1 MMMKRKHY
9 FKDATAL
16 GYLEPSK
23 KTPTVIVR
31 AMDAAIAKGEL
42 LKANIAKMREARKG
56 KF

>member
-16 GYLEPSK
+16 RYLEPLK
-23 KTPTVIVR
+23 QTVIVR
-31 AMDAAIAKGEL
+31 AMDAVTAKGEL

>member
-23 KTPTVIVR
+23 QTHAVTMR
-31 AMDAAIAKGEL
+31 DAIIAKGEL
-42 LKANIAKMREARKG
+42 LKANIANMREARKG